1 LKHSFGLHD
10 PGGSLM
16 LGAESGYR
24 LEATI
29 RLGQI
34 DIEGVV
40 TLLDDLKAGGIHDT
54 QYGMAQPELHS
65 GLACVQCP
73 PTSSLQSSRD
83 GFKKQPA
90 GTVGR
95 GLVEDGGRPMTICWM
110 IATAFGL
117 MVWGW

>member
-40 TLLDDLKAGGIHDT
+40 TLLDDLKAG
-54 QYGMAQPELHS
+54 
-65 GLACVQCP
+65 
-73 PTSSLQSSRD
+73 
-83 GFKKQPA
+83 
-90 GTVGR
+90 
-95 GLVEDGGRPMTICWM
+95 
-110 IATAFGL
+110 
-117 MVWGW
+117 